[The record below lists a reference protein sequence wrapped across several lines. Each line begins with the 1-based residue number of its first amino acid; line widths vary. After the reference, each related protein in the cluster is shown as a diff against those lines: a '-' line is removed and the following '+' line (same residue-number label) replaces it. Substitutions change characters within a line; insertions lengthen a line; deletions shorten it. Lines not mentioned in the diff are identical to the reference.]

1 MRLTFPAARTRT
13 EILRAEMVE
22 PDKCKDGRSESRG
35 AAEGSTG
42 GGRRR
47 KSRKLWHGPNF
58 PLKSTFVA
66 AYYNAPAQR
75 QQAGKAEARN
85 SKRRVPLGTRLRLLC
100 TSKAEISSS
109 EIGRAHV

>member
-1 MRLTFPAARTRT
+1 
-13 EILRAEMVE
+13 MVE
-22 PDKCKDGRSESRG
+22 PEQCKDGRSVKPG

-42 GGRRR
+42 SDRRR

-85 SKRRVPLGTRLRLLC
+85 SQRRVPLGTRLRLLC
-100 TSKAEISSS
+100 TSKARS
-109 EIGRAHV
+109 EERRGGKECVSTCRYRGWTYH